1 MPSLESPRFL
11 SHVSQV
17 LKDGGECCKL
27 PNAVVGPKL
36 HNSVA
41 SISASINTAKC
52 SPLAEA
58 GSVLPVFHWCSL
70 KSAIL
75 QQTDP
80 AQWLSHGFDQ
90 PIPKPPDKGGSTR
103 CLYDVVN
110 PLFILSA
117 VECPPELSDGPM
129 LPIEVVSR

>member
-17 LKDGGECCKL
+17 LKDSGECCKL

-58 GSVLPVFHWCSL
+58 SEPEFS
-70 KSAIL
+70 SE
-75 QQTDP
+75 
-80 AQWLSHGFDQ
+80 
-90 PIPKPPDKGGSTR
+90 
-103 CLYDVVN
+103 
-110 PLFILSA
+110 
-117 VECPPELSDGPM
+117 VETELDFN
-129 LPIEVVSR
+129 